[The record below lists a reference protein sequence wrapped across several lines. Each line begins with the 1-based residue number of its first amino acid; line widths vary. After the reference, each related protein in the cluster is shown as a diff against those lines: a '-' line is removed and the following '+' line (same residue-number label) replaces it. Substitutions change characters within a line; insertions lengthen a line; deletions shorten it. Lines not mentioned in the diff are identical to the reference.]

1 VIDLKTE
8 QKLQHF
14 YDLSIASAQED
25 AKKLI
30 EKQQHAL
37 DQAYNEHVAMKNRQA
52 DAELKAES
60 DKLKRDFNKE
70 VSAEQLLIKRQIS
83 EIQANLKEKLFLEV
97 TEKLNKFK
105 ETQEYQ
111 DMLYRHITA
120 AIEFAAGDEM
130 VIYIDPSDE
139 HLLASLTERLKDADI
154 IPTISRESFMGGIR
168 AVIRSKNILIDNSYS
183 TLLGDEKEKFSFDG
197 GCCL

>member
-1 VIDLKTE
+1 MKTE
-8 QKLQHF
+8 EKLQHF

-25 AKKLI
+25 AQKLI
-30 EKQQHAL
+30 EKHQSGL
-37 DQAYNEHVAMKNRQA
+37 DQAYDEHVAMKNRQA

-70 VSAEQLLIKRQIS
+70 VSAEHLLIKRQIS
-83 EIQANLKEKLFLEV
+83 EIQTDLKDKLFLEV
-97 TEKLNKFK
+97 TEKLNTFK

-111 DMLYRHITA
+111 DMLYNQIIQA
-120 AIEFAAGDEM
+120 VEFAAGDEM

-139 HLLASLTERLKDADI
+139 HLLVSLAERLKDAHI
-154 IPTISRESFMGGIR
+154 IPTLSKESFMGGMR
-168 AVIRSKNILIDNSYS
+168 AVIRSKNILIDNSFS
-183 TLLGDEKEKFSFDG
+183 TLLGDEKEKFTFDG

>member
-1 VIDLKTE
+1 MKTE
-8 QKLQHF
+8 EKLQHF

-25 AKKLI
+25 AQKLI
-30 EKQQHAL
+30 EKHQSGL

-70 VSAEQLLIKRQIS
+70 VSAEHLLIKRQIS
-83 EIQANLKEKLFLEV
+83 EIQTDLKDKLFLEV
-97 TEKLNKFK
+97 TEKLNAFK

-111 DMLYRHITA
+111 DMLYNQIIQ

-139 HLLASLTERLKDADI
+139 HLLVSLTERLKDAHI
-154 IPTISRESFMGGIR
+154 IPTLSKEPFMGGMR
-168 AVIRSKNILIDNSYS
+168 AVIRSKNILIDNSFS
-183 TLLGDEKEKFSFDG
+183 TLLGDEKEKFTFDG
-197 GCCL
+197 GCYL